1 MEVLTF
7 HSFGAVLLP
16 SGHDRDGAVT
26 LQVRWLLQRAGYFLL
41 ARHDGSWST
50 RLPSARGR
58 RKFACNNYEQ
68 H

>member
-1 MEVLTF
+1 MKVLTF

-26 LQVRWLLQRAGYFLL
+26 LVRWLLQRARYSLL
-41 ARHDGSWST
+41 ARHDGTSST
-50 RLPSARGR
+50 RER